1 MVRYI
6 WGHTLSTDLW
16 GAFFTFFLA
25 LETHLD
31 PLLAFKYVQEGGTA
45 LAGRT
50 EHGAP
55 TNPSPQLVIPYR
67 TASRPY
73 CIFRVRMDD
82 DRSAYVRYTGG
93 NESAAVYPRRTATKS
108 CFEKEN
114 KKWHCDTP
122 LHVFCKPNS
131 IPLYIHVVISKTS
144 SLIYHH
150 QHAKRF

>member
-1 MVRYI
+1 MTTDIVRYI

-108 CFEKEN
+108 CS
-114 KKWHCDTP
+114 KKKTKSGTAIHHYTFSVNLTP
-122 LHVFCKPNS
+122 FHSTYTWLFQKLRH
-131 IPLYIHVVISKTS
+131 
-144 SLIYHH
+144 
-150 QHAKRF
+150 